1 MTIEHFVAFFQAPIV
16 SAFNTLLGIVGFAL
30 TVYTLLKTN
39 SIDKTLKK
47 FREAQDYNKK
57 RKNYALK
64 FKVYREINEND
75 EHKKGTFVDIIEK
88 LIAYKSCFGHVL
100 SIHEKIKLFLLI
112 RYLKKDF
119 IKINFS
125 KVARQMA
132 ELSGQLQKERE
143 I

>member
-30 TVYTLLKTN
+30 TN

-64 FKVYREINEND
+64 FKGFREIIEND
-75 EHKKGTFVDIIEK
+75 EHNKGTVGDIIEQ
-88 LIAYKSCFGHVL
+88 LIAYNSCFGHVL

>member
-47 FREAQDYNKK
+47 FRETQTYNEK
-57 RKNYALK
+57 RKNYAMT
-64 FKVYREINEND
+64 FKGFREIIDNE
-75 EHKKGTFVDIIEK
+75 EHTKRTVGDMIER
-88 LIAYKSCFGHVL
+88 LMAYKSCFAHVL
-100 SIHEKIKLFLLI
+100 SVFEKIKIILFVQ
-112 RYLKKDF
+112 YLKKDF
-119 IKINFS
+119 RKIDFS
-125 KVARQMA
+125 NVSKRMA
-132 ELSGQLQKERE
+132 ELSGILEKERE